1 MLRPSTVKVLEA
13 RFHPHS
19 KKSGAALPVARVSCD
34 GTRVT
39 IEALPISRRQL
50 HPFDPNGLIAKLNF
64 LVQTAI
70 PRPYE
75 GLTALRSDYWSFVEV
90 PGSRA
95 ADER

>member
-1 MLRPSTVKVLEA
+1 VRILEA

-19 KKSGAALPVARVSCD
+19 KKSGIALPVARLSCD

-39 IEALPISRRQL
+39 IEPLPISRRQL
-50 HPFDPNGLIAKLNF
+50 RPFDPDGLIAKLNF

-75 GLTALRSDYWSFVEV
+75 GLTALRSDYWSFVDV
-90 PGSRA
+90 PGGPG
-95 ADER
+95 

>member
-1 MLRPSTVKVLEA
+1 MLEA

-19 KKSGAALPVARVSCD
+19 KKSGVALPVARVSCD
-34 GTRVT
+34 GARAT

-50 HPFDPNGLIAKLNF
+50 HPFDPDGLIAKLNF
-64 LVQTAI
+64 LVQTTI

-95 ADER
+95 AGER

>member
-1 MLRPSTVKVLEA
+1 MRILEA

-19 KKSGAALPVARVSCD
+19 KKSGVALPVARLSCD
-34 GTRVT
+34 GARVT

-50 HPFDPNGLIAKLNF
+50 RPFDPDGLIATLNF

-75 GLTALRSDYWSFVEV
+75 GLTALRSDYWSFVEL
-90 PGSRA
+90 PGGRG
-95 ADER
+95 